1 MASKKYPYV
10 SKSQLAQVQNPFVID
25 GRKPEDVANMPPCN
39 VAPLGRVNGVNSPK
53 QAVNVLFDP
62 ETKSIPSSEESKLPA
77 DKDTPII
84 VHCYHGIRAGLMC
97 EVLEDMG
104 FKNLYNGKN
113 AAYILSAFSSYSNL
127 TIRQMFDR
135 ESCTYT
141 YLLMDNA
148 TKSAVLIDPVL
159 ELVDRDM
166 EELSNLGATLKYV
179 LNTHVHADHI
189 TGSGVM
195 KAKYAADGVT
205 VESVISKDST
215 ANADILVSSGDVISF
230 GEQTLEVKNTPGHT
244 PGCVSYVLNEQ
255 KSHVFCGDTI
265 LIGGCGRTDFQ
276 GGDAGKLFDSV
287 WTELFTLPDETI
299 LFPAHDYKGRTCSTI
314 GEQKRL
320 NPRLTKPKDEFVSLM
335 NKLFDGSNYP
345 KKLDASLPANLIC
358 GIQD

>member
-1 MASKKYPYV
+1 MSAAKYAISPKLHL
-10 SKSQLAQVQNPFVID
+10 SSLKNPFVVD
-25 GRKPEDVANMPPCN
+25 VRRPEDVANMHSCN
-39 VAPLGRVNGVNSPK
+39 VVPGSADI
-53 QAVNVLFDP
+53 AFDA
-62 ETKSIPSSEESKLPA
+62 EAKSVSSGEESKLPG
-77 DKDTPII
+77 DKETPII
-84 VHCYHGIRAGLMC
+84 VHCYRGNRARVMC
-97 EVLEDMG
+97 GVLEDMG

-113 AAYILSAFSSYSNL
+113 AAYILSAFSATGNV
-127 TIRQMFDR
+127 TIRQLFDR

-148 TKSAVLIDPVL
+148 TKDAVLIDPVL

-166 EELSNLGATLKYV
+166 EEVKNVGANLKYV

-195 KAKYAADGVT
+195 KKKYGSQNIT
-205 VESVISKDST
+205 VESVISKDSG
-215 ANADILVSSGDVISF
+215 AKADILVSAGDVISF
-230 GEQTLEVKNTPGHT
+230 GEQTLEVTQTPGHT
-244 PGCVSYVLNEQ
+244 PGCVSYILNEQ

-276 GGDAGKLFDSV
+276 GGDASMLFDSV
-287 WTELFTLPDETI
+287 WNNLFTLPDETI
-299 LFPAHDYKGRTCSTI
+299 LYPAHDYKGRTCSTI

-320 NPRLTKPKDEFVSLM
+320 NPRLTKSKDEFVELM

-345 KKLDASLPANLIC
+345 KKLDASLPANLVC